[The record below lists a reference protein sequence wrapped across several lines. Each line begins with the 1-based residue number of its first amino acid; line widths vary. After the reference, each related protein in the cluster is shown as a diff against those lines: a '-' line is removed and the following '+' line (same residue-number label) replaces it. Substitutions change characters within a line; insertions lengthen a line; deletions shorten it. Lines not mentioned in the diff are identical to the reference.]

1 LSAKL
6 IELKWSELKIS
17 QVFFFLLLSYMKW
30 IMISFQFSFSLFR
43 EEFSKKV
50 KIGQYWNVYLVYS
63 IGWYDWDFKDE
74 NCLSSVKREWKRKFG
89 FFKMG
94 IWCGLLQVQMIRFGD
109 SSAFWFLNVLKI
121 PFFHS
126 KLCFDLGCLLC
137 ALKLCLWSHLEMF
150 LVFLN
155 ILLKVRTS
163 SVFMKKIKIF

>member
-1 LSAKL
+1 MQLSQMSLRPRAATKSLFPRFDRDAPIPLGSPLISFHSSHTKERKNKKEWKKLSAKL

-94 IWCGLLQVQMIRFGD
+94 IWCGLLQVQTI
-109 SSAFWFLNVLKI
+109 
-121 PFFHS
+121 
-126 KLCFDLGCLLC
+126 
-137 ALKLCLWSHLEMF
+137 
-150 LVFLN
+150 
-155 ILLKVRTS
+155 
-163 SVFMKKIKIF
+163 